1 MDKFSNKSSNHLSNK
16 LSNKLSKLL
25 VCTDLDRTLIP
36 NGTQPESDSARGYF
50 KYLVAQPQVT
60 FAYVTG
66 RHLEL
71 VEQAIA
77 DYDLPKPNFIIADVG
92 SSLYQQNHQ
101 PEQQLVPSDYW
112 QRVKSWD
119 DHLAVDWQQKTALE
133 LAEWVTNIEHCHL
146 QEAEKQ
152 GLHKLSLYIDLD
164 AEIDAVIA
172 QVKEKFA
179 ATHLQANFIWSI
191 DEQADIGLLDI
202 LPSCANK
209 YQAIAF
215 LMEHQAFSL
224 ENTIFSGD
232 SGNDR
237 DVLVS
242 PINSVLVANAHME
255 LKQDLSC
262 ALEKEE
268 RESGKNRSSLYI
280 AQGNFLGM
288 NGNYSAGIIEGI
300 YHYFPGYLSIFIA
313 QSDSNSPSA

>member
-1 MDKFSNKSSNHLSNK
+1 MDSLVMDQLSGE
-16 LSNKLSKLL
+16 LSRLL

-36 NGTQPESDSARGYF
+36 NGTQPESDSARDYF
-50 KYLVAQPQVT
+50 KYLVDQPQVT
-60 FAYVTG
+60 LAYVTG

-77 DYDLPKPNFIIADVG
+77 DYDLPEPNFVIADVG
-92 SSLYQQNHQ
+92 SSLYQQNNQSEQ
-101 PEQQLVPSDYW
+101 PLEFLDHW

-119 DHLAVDWQQKTALE
+119 EHLASDWQQKTAME

-152 GLHKLSLYIDLD
+152 GLHKLSLYIHLD

-191 DEQADIGLLDI
+191 DEQANIGLLDI
-202 LPSCANK
+202 LPSRANK

-242 PINSVLVANAHME
+242 PMNSVLVANAHIE
-255 LKQDLSC
+255 LKQDLSD
-262 ALEKEE
+262 AFEKKEI
-268 RESGKNRSSLYI
+268 ESKKNRSSLYI

-300 YHYFPGYLSIFIA
+300 CHYFPEYLSIFTA
-313 QSDSNSPSA
+313 QSGSNLPSA